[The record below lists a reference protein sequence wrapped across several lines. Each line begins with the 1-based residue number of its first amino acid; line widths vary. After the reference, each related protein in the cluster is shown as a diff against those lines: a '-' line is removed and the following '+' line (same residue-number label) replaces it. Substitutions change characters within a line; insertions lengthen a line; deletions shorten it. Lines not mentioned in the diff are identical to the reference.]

1 MSRPFLDTGHDPRFR
16 RVGWRARI
24 GLITPFAGL
33 AATADF
39 HRVAPEGVA
48 LALGHLSRPLT
59 HDTVAQLSEVGG
71 QVAEAARRLARVKAD
86 VILWNTTSGS
96 LIKGPGYDQE
106 LIRIM
111 EEASGTPSTTASTVM
126 IDAFRKVGAK
136 RICLATPYVD
146 EVNELEKQF
155 IESHGFEVA
164 RYRGLQILDVREI
177 VDLPAAELHRLA
189 REVDVPE
196 ADCVFISCAGLSVL
210 GILGVLEAELGKPVL
225 STNQVSLWGA
235 FRMAGVTDSIR
246 GFGTLLEGG

>member
-1 MSRPFLDTGHDPRFR
+1 MSRPLPDAGHDPRFR

-48 LALGHLSRPLT
+48 LALGHLARPLT

-111 EEASGTPSTTASTVM
+111 EEASGTPSTTAST
-126 IDAFRKVGAK
+126 AS
-136 RICLATPYVD
+136 RICRSTSAPIATIRLRKLSSCSPRCW
-146 EVNELEKQF
+146 LTKPP
-155 IESHGFEVA
+155 A
-164 RYRGLQILDVREI
+164 TRRRG
-177 VDLPAAELHRLA
+177 LPAA
-189 REVDVPE
+189 
-196 ADCVFISCAGLSVL
+196 
-210 GILGVLEAELGKPVL
+210 
-225 STNQVSLWGA
+225 
-235 FRMAGVTDSIR
+235 
-246 GFGTLLEGG
+246 